1 MIGLFFVKCQQSTK
15 FKVKCYRCFIN
26 LKFSEFIRKKI
37 DECSSASMSKS
48 KRLNVFN
55 TLVLFIIAPLL
66 LYFFNHILVFSVGL
80 FGFSLKVLTSV
91 SRVTVNHFKM
101 GGQQFQRSFIVRVEY
116 LYYYMNFLTEIFNF
130 SIITIIERYVL
141 LLHSWIILLTS
152 VTLYTILRKSSFF
165 LHSRNRTRKSYYNKA
180 TDRKWYLIWN
190 LFSCVSFSLSL

>member
-1 MIGLFFVKCQQSTK
+1 MIGVFFVKCQQSTK

-66 LYFFNHILVFSVGL
+66 LYFFNHIWAFSVGL
-80 FGFSLKVLTSV
+80 FGFSLKFLTSV

-101 GGQQFQRSFIVRVEY
+101 GGQQFQRSFIVRVGY
-116 LYYYMNFLTEIFNF
+116 LYYYTNFLTEIFNF

-141 LLHSWIILLTS
+141 LLHSWI
-152 VTLYTILRKSSFF
+152 SSWHQSLCTPFWGS
-165 LHSRNRTRKSYYNKA
+165 LP
-180 TDRKWYLIWN
+180 
-190 LFSCVSFSLSL
+190 SFYMPEIELANHIITKQQRENGI